1 MITKALAQNGAKKIY
16 ILGRRKEKLEDAAKE
31 HAVDGNI
38 VPIECDITSQDS
50 LSRVA
55 SQIEE
60 DMGYINLLVANAGIM
75 GPKIRPPLD
84 PTSCSIDEFVE
95 HAWKTPMADFTRTYE
110 VNITGVYYSV
120 LAFLKLLDKGNNA
133 RNRFREG
140 VSSQVVAISSIAG
153 HSRLKGASFA
163 YNSSKAGL
171 THMMKQLSTWCGRW
185 NIRCN
190 VISPGSMSSLGLSHH
205 WMIPIPIPNMD
216 EDEEEWS

>member
-16 ILGRRKEKLEDAAKE
+16 ILGRRREKLEATAKD
-31 HAVDGNI
+31 HAVNGNI
-38 VPIECDITSQDS
+38 IPIECDITTRES
-50 LSRVA
+50 LSNA
-55 SQIEE
+55 AKQIQE
-60 DMGYINLLVANAGIM
+60 DVGYINLLVANAGIM

-84 PTSCSIDEFVE
+84 PATCSIDDFVE
-95 HAWKTPMADFTRTYE
+95 HAWETPMSEFTRTYE

-120 LAFLKLLDKGNNA
+120 LAFLKLLDKGNKGQNK
-133 RNRFREG
+133 FREK

-185 NIRCN
+185 DIRCN
-190 VISPGSMSSLGLSHH
+190 VISPGSMSSLGLSHR
-205 WMIPIPIPNMD
+205 WMISIPIPNMD
-216 EDEEEWS
+216 EEEEEW